1 MPIAVVNGATLQ
13 CTCGSLTSTLTVTS
27 QTEVRVGNQLAA
39 TVMDNTTANIPPFGN
54 CSVLTSAASGT
65 PTACALVPAGPW
77 TPGSTSVVSIGN
89 LHALLSTD
97 MLKCT
102 VPGNISIADPGQQQ
116 TTDT

>member
-1 MPIAVVNGATLQ
+1 MPTAVVNGATLA
-13 CTCGSLTSTLTVTS
+13 CTCGSATATLSVTS

-39 TVMDNTTANIPPFGN
+39 TVMDNATANIPPFGN

-65 PTACALVPAGPW
+65 PTPCALVPAGPW
-77 TPGSTSVVSIGN
+77 SPGSTSVVSVGN

-97 MLKCT
+97 TLNCT
-102 VPGNISIADPGQQQ
+102 VPGVISVTDPGQQQ